1 MLNICPDNV
10 NKLQLQKWG
19 KKGRIH
25 GNRMLI
31 NCLIDTNCEQ
41 RVLELEE
48 TKGKPDITKRIPQ
61 SLWSNKS
68 GSLKIN

>member
-1 MLNICPDNV
+1 
-10 NKLQLQKWG
+10 
-19 KKGRIH
+19 
-25 GNRMLI
+25 MLI

-48 TKGKPDITKRIPQ
+48 TKGKPDITKRNPQ
-61 SLWSNKS
+61 SLWINKS

>member
-10 NKLQLQKWG
+10 NKLQRQKWG
-19 KKGRIH
+19 KKGRVH

-41 RVLELEE
+41 RVLALEE
-48 TKGKPDITKRIPQ
+48 TKGKPDIDE
-61 SLWSNKS
+61 L
-68 GSLKIN
+68 